1 LPFGWRTG
9 RGVKQFLRLPRREVL
24 IVAGAALLSFVIT
37 LSIVASGARG
47 RLRSAEEA
55 QRAEKGRAQKPP
67 ALSSEELSL
76 TADDFLLPKLTP
88 LGTSPT
94 YTPFRPRLPRWS
106 RHMVAAYWI
115 SPREIALEIIASIN
129 DANMQRLFEKVP

>member
-1 LPFGWRTG
+1 M
-9 RGVKQFLRLPRREVL
+9 KQFLRLPRREVL

-47 RLRSAEEA
+47 RQRSAEAA
-55 QRAEKGRAQKPP
+55 QRAELARGQKPP
-67 ALSSEELSL
+67 ALSTEELLL
-76 TADDFLLPKLTP
+76 TADDFLLPELRT
-88 LGTSPT
+88 LETSLT
-94 YTPFRPRLPRWS
+94 YTPFRPQLPRWS
-106 RHMVAAYWI
+106 KQMVAAWWI

>member
-1 LPFGWRTG
+1 M
-9 RGVKQFLRLPRREVL
+9 KQFLRLPRREVI